1 MKRILAFVLVLAL
14 VPLCGMARVYTDS
27 AGRPVELGEKVE
39 RVAVTGAMAQ
49 MLVFAI
55 APDRM
60 VGLATRWDDS
70 AGGLLEDKYLELP
83 LLGQLYGGKGDLN
96 LEQLLLADPDLVI
109 DVGEPKE
116 GIREDMDDL
125 QARTGIPFVHI
136 DLSAQDMGNAF
147 IELGTLLGLED
158 EGGKLA
164 AHCQRVYGLCAGLAA
179 SSERPRAVYLL
190 GDKGLNTLARGSYH
204 AGLLDVMFENAA
216 VLPDPSGKGT
226 GDPIDLE
233 MLYRWDPEVI
243 LFAPSVYEEVGE
255 LAEWQP
261 LSAIRAGRYYRAPIG
276 PYNWMGQP
284 PSVQRLMGMLW
295 MGEVLYPGQEAYD
308 LYEEIAA
315 FFRLFWHCE
324 LSRETFEELV
334 GCTAA

>member
-1 MKRILAFVLVLAL
+1 M
-14 VPLCGMARVYTDS
+14 
-27 AGRPVELGEKVE
+27 
-39 RVAVTGAMAQ
+39 
-49 MLVFAI
+49 
-55 APDRM
+55 
-60 VGLATRWDDS
+60 
-70 AGGLLEDKYLELP
+70 
-83 LLGQLYGGKGDLN
+83 
-96 LEQLLLADPDLVI
+96 
-109 DVGEPKE
+109 
-116 GIREDMDDL
+116 
-125 QARTGIPFVHI
+125 
-136 DLSAQDMGNAF
+136 
-147 IELGTLLGLED
+147 
-158 EGGKLA
+158 
-164 AHCQRVYGLCAGLAA
+164 
-179 SSERPRAVYLL
+179 YLL

-295 MGEVLYPGQEAYD
+295 MGGAVSARRARPVRGDCGFLPAVLALLSCPGRPLKAGG
-308 LYEEIAA
+308 LH
-315 FFRLFWHCE
+315 R
-324 LSRETFEELV
+324 S
-334 GCTAA
+334 